1 MKNKIVSVGSIAIDE
16 LETPK
21 GSQSNI
27 IGGSVTFFSIAASK
41 YNPVKVI
48 GIVGTDFPQSGWDL
62 FKKYNI
68 DTDLISV
75 KDGKTFSWG
84 GKYSD
89 DYSTR
94 DTLYTDLGVFENYN
108 PDISQSIDAEY
119 LYLGNIQPSLQ
130 LDVINKIDKKKRIVS
145 DTMNLW
151 INLDQEGLW
160 EVIKKSDIFM
170 LNDEEAMELTGKND
184 LYEIA
189 NDFLKIGP
197 DIVIIK
203 KGAKGSILLSKN
215 TLLDIP
221 VYDKIELFDPTGAGD
236 SFAGGLIGYFSKF
249 GEDNLTEAM
258 IHATATASYTVSD
271 FGVKGLINSSHD
283 SFDKRCK
290 YIKSKI
296 KNDNKG

>member
-21 GSQSNI
+21 GSHSNI
-27 IGGSVTFFSIAASK
+27 IGGSATFFSIAASK

-68 DTDLISV
+68 DTDLITV

-108 PDISQSIDAEY
+108 PEINQSIDTEY

-130 LDVINKIDKKKRIVS
+130 LDVINKINKKKRIVS

-160 EVIKKSDIFM
+160 EVIKKSDIFFYTNPNVVSNSDISSED
-170 LNDEEAMELTGKND
+170 LNSLCKKYPKKLFFIDESYIGFGQKT
-184 LYEIA
+184 
-189 NDFLKIGP
+189 FLKL
-197 DIVIIK
+197 IV
-203 KGAKGSILLSKN
+203 LSRAS
-215 TLLDIP
+215 
-221 VYDKIELFDPTGAGD
+221 AGL
-236 SFAGGLIGYFSKF
+236 AGLV
-249 GEDNLTEAM
+249 
-258 IHATATASYTVSD
+258 TVS
-271 FGVKGLINSSHD
+271 GTVSGLGTESAQPSNLLNFLYVIPILVSINPL
-283 SFDKRCK
+283 
-290 YIKSKI
+290 I
-296 KNDNKG
+296 KNPPG